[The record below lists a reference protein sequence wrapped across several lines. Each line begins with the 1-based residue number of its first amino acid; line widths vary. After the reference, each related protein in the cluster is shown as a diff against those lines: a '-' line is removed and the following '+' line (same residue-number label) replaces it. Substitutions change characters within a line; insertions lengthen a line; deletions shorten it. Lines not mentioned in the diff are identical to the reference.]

1 MNMDED
7 TASPTNST
15 APQTSNGS
23 SSSNDHDMGVPAC
36 TASDDDVEYVCLAL
50 SNQDTLNAMFDAIK
64 DFVQEVNIKF
74 TKNGMEMLNTDS
86 TEIVHVFIEL
96 PVANI
101 ARSGGSYVY
110 NTGADCV
117 EICLNVKLIST
128 IFKTAISQGDI
139 VEIRIYASE
148 LNCVHIIE
156 RNVNTRRSIASKVKV
171 IKIDTHQSIDYVR
184 AITYDSCIS
193 LESVELYDNIKK
205 LCITESNVVRFWCN
219 GEIVHLA
226 AHGQFTTIK
235 MNIHLDATHTCL
247 PTTTCTGP
255 NGQPDDDG
263 HQVGT
268 TVSNET
274 PHDTIFVTD
283 PLRCSSLD
291 LRYSE
296 IRRGSALLCASDKV
310 TPLHMD
316 EQFPLNFVMRI
327 AKAKSVSKIASI
339 LLSDSYPVITFSY
352 DTEIGSLRF
361 ILSPVERD
369 PAVVFSEPEYT
380 LDHIS
385 ERIDTTCKDRCNAMK
400 RKRTRRVWSRKD
412 RSPTTSS
419 ASSSQPARASTDTWT
434 PACTPLSGCAADG
447 GDACVEAAAAAAASL
462 PRSQTRRK
470 RKTSSVGPG
479 DASSSSGMYQCTL
492 IPLVDDASCSS
503 RDKRGPLQPTTKKRR
518 YARRSKQT
526 TTEVKQEQQQ
536 AHHTTHDPDGVLATE
551 LSSSG
556 SVPVHT
562 APDDPTA
569 QQSQALP
576 PQQQQQQQQQKKR
589 RGRRK
594 KSEVEH
600 DRILLQQKLVAM
612 HKQQEELERLRM
624 QKITLQSRGGGAA
637 SATVPSTSGD
647 GGPNSMFHDSLVSDL
662 LLLQEPLI
670 SLSRKEQNELKK
682 MEKELKK
689 QRKEDK
695 RQRLLAMAHHPSPY
709 TGTAAPPSIAHGMSD
724 HDSSSCDDDT
734 SRTHTTTDPAGP
746 ATMATTANDG
756 QASVVSAQTSA
767 SVIADL
773 ITNTPIGLFRKTFDH
788 VIQ

>member
-1 MNMDED
+1 MNMDTDAHQILHED
-7 TASPTNST
+7 ESRSHPM
-15 APQTSNGS
+15 NGS
-23 SSSNDHDMGVPAC
+23 PAVSSAATMDGGG
-36 TASDDDVEYVCLAL
+36 ASGDDVEYVCLAL

-96 PVANI
+96 PLANI

-110 NTGADCV
+110 NTTTDCV

-156 RNVNTRRSIASKVKV
+156 RNVNTRRSISSKVKV

-235 MNIHLDATHTCL
+235 MNIHLDATHARL
-247 PTTTCTGP
+247 ASSSTTTNMATSQSG
-255 NGQPDDDG
+255 DDASKPHSLVSDAAP
-263 HQVGT
+263 QD
-268 TVSNET
+268 TV
-274 PHDTIFVTD
+274 FVTD

-291 LRYSE
+291 LRYAE
-296 IRRGSALLCASDKV
+296 IRRGSALLCASDKT
-310 TPLHMD
+310 TPLRMD

-352 DTEIGSLRF
+352 DTDIGSLRF

-369 PAVVFSEPEYT
+369 PAVVFSEPDYV
-380 LDHIS
+380 LDQIS

-412 RSPTTSS
+412 HSPTSTSATSS
-419 ASSSQPARASTDTWT
+419 SLSSQRAIATSESSSMH
-434 PACTPLSGCAADG
+434 CTPISDYAADCG
-447 GDACVEAAAAAAASL
+447 SACVEAATAAAASM
-462 PRSQTRRK
+462 PRPQSRRK
-470 RKTSSVGPG
+470 RKTSSS
-479 DASSSSGMYQCTL
+479 DAPPCNGGMYQCTL
-492 IPLVDDASCSS
+492 VPLRGGDAAAAVYAAASIDSHATIAP
-503 RDKRGPLQPTTKKRR
+503 KPKKRR

-526 TTEVKQEQQQ
+526 GDIDIKQEQGTVPLPGGTCSAPAQ
-536 AHHTTHDPDGVLATE
+536 AASMDAASCGAPQSDGTT
-551 LSSSG
+551 
-556 SVPVHT
+556 
-562 APDDPTA
+562 
-569 QQSQALP
+569 
-576 PQQQQQQQQQKKR
+576 QQQQQKKR

-600 DRILLQQKLVAM
+600 DRILLQQKLMAI

-624 QKITLQSRGGGAA
+624 QKISMQGRNGATA
-637 SATVPSTSGD
+637 TGLSAD
-647 GGPNSMFHDSLVSDL
+647 GGMTAAALNGIPPDSLVSDL

-695 RQRLLAMAHHPSPY
+695 RQRLLAMAHQSHHMQAPTMIK
-709 TGTAAPPSIAHGMSD
+709 TGD
-724 HDSSSCDDDT
+724 HDNSSSCDDDMQSQAT
-734 SRTHTTTDPAGP
+734 GACPPPQPPTRTTT
-746 ATMATTANDG
+746 TTTGDDDAH
-756 QASVVSAQTSA
+756 APVPCPQTSA
-767 SVIADL
+767 SALVDL